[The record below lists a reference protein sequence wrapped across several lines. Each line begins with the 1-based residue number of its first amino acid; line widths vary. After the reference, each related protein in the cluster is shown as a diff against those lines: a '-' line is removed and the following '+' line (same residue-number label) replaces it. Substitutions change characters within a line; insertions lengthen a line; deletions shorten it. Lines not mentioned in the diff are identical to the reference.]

1 MTIQCPPN
9 AVAGQQIVVDVGGQQ
24 MQVAVPAGVVPGQTF
39 QIQVPAQQQPEVVVM
54 AQPVGAQ
61 QAGYGAGY
69 TGYDAGYGGGYGDRG
84 GYGGRNAVHVSIG
97 GGRKRLSQEGWCW
110 VIVLFLLFW
119 PICWL
124 PFVMEG
130 CYEYY

>member
-1 MTIQCPPN
+1 
-9 AVAGQQIVVDVGGQQ
+9 
-24 MQVAVPAGVVPGQTF
+24 
-39 QIQVPAQQQPEVVVM
+39 M